1 MATRR
6 ITSRTTPGPIETG
19 NIGPNQYAKCTVANR
34 ILPGTIEIEK
44 QATPTGSQAFGF
56 TGSGPLGSFSLVDNG
71 TGGSSSRTFTG
82 LAPGNYSVT
91 ESVPANWS
99 LTGATCSTPAGTV
112 AGATATIAVTG
123 RSSVVCTF
131 RNTRN
136 DTPPP
141 PDPGLPDVEP
151 APPPPSTQLE
161 VEKTISP
168 TARAAARIAF
178 SLTVTNVGPIPAEN
192 VQLRDV
198 PPGSVVLRRGSLR
211 STSKANVAGG
221 SATWNIGTLAPGASR
236 TVSGSVVLASGTP
249 GKKRNWVFA
258 SATNAETATA
268 SADTRVRFIAQR
280 RVIPPVTG

>member
-1 MATRR
+1 M
-6 ITSRTTPGPIETG
+6 
-19 NIGPNQYAKCTVANR
+19 
-34 ILPGTIEIEK
+34 
-44 QATPTGSQAFGF
+44 
-56 TGSGPLGSFSLVDNG
+56 
-71 TGGSSSRTFTG
+71 
-82 LAPGNYSVT
+82 
-91 ESVPANWS
+91 
-99 LTGATCSTPAGTV
+99 
-112 AGATATIAVTG
+112 
-123 RSSVVCTF
+123 VCTF

-141 PDPGLPDVEP
+141 PTPRSAGRWP

-168 TARAAARIAF
+168 TARAAERISF

-211 STSKANVAGG
+211 STSKAQVAGG

-236 TVSGSVVLASGTP
+236 TVSGSVVLASATP
-249 GKKRNWVFA
+249 GNKRNWVFA
-258 SATNAETATA
+258 SATNAETVTA
-268 SADTRVRFIAQR
+268 YADTRVRFIAQR